1 LAANPQCGDF
11 DFRCAVQRN
20 LSTCQRFFP
29 VNNLMK
35 RQDFPMPG
43 IRKIDRKHSSMDARD
58 RLIVALYAQLKAER
72 ETRETLEWAIRNGA
86 VSREVLE
93 AIAADPVPVVTSE
106 DIASVE
112 KIIALDERRS
122 RSRGNG

>member
-1 LAANPQCGDF
+1 
-11 DFRCAVQRN
+11 
-20 LSTCQRFFP
+20 
-29 VNNLMK
+29 MK
-35 RQDFPMPG
+35 RQDFLMPG

-86 VSREVLE
+86 VSKEVLE

>member
-1 LAANPQCGDF
+1 
-11 DFRCAVQRN
+11 
-20 LSTCQRFFP
+20 
-29 VNNLMK
+29 
-35 RQDFPMPG
+35 MPDV
-43 IRKIDRKHSSMDARD
+43 RSMDHQTRRMDARD

-86 VSREVLE
+86 VSLEVLE

-112 KIIALDERRS
+112 KIIALDERRKPK
-122 RSRGNG
+122 RD